1 MVTESQSSAL
11 QAFFNLGGIAG
22 ALSLIWQ
29 IATYIKEYSHR
40 ARLRCEPFEPL
51 GGVMDVPFPESG
63 RSERYVTLK
72 VKNIGRR
79 YARGSVAHAT
89 ASPVHGG
96 TPTKTV
102 QLHWAED
109 SPPMNPATGT
119 TLAKVTAVDIEP
131 NGTKR
136 LDVAFS
142 SSRRQGCCLA
152 SIPALNGNYL
162 GDSHLAQGA
171 YRVEVRVTSDNG
183 QVSTSV
189 LQLNSPRVW
198 HDLNAWT
205 K

>member
-1 MVTESQSSAL
+1 MVTESQSSAW

-29 IATYIKEYSHR
+29 IATYIKEHLHR
-40 ARLRCEPFEPL
+40 ARLQCEPFEPL
-51 GGVMDVPFPESG
+51 GGIMDVPFPESG
-63 RSERYVTLK
+63 QSERYVTLK

-79 YARGSVAHAT
+79 YARESVAHAT
-89 ASPVHGG
+89 ATPVHGG
-96 TPTKTV
+96 APTKTV

-142 SSRRQGCCLA
+142 SSRRPGCCLA
-152 SIPALNGNYL
+152 SLPALNGNYL
-162 GDSHLAQGA
+162 GDSHLERGE

-189 LQLNSPRVW
+189 LQLSSPQVW
-198 HDLNAWT
+198 HDLNAWA

>member
-1 MVTESQSSAL
+1 MVNEAQSSAW
-11 QAFFNLGGIAG
+11 QAYFNLGGIAG

-29 IATYIKEYSHR
+29 IVTYVKEYLHR
-40 ARLRCEPFEPL
+40 ARLQCEPFEPS
-51 GGVMDVPFPESG
+51 GGLIDIPYPESEQ
-63 RSERYVTLK
+63 SERFVTLK

-79 YARGSVAHAT
+79 YARESVAHAT
-89 ASPVHGG
+89 ATPVYGG
-96 TPTKTV
+96 GPTKTV

-109 SPPMNPATGT
+109 SPLMNPATGT

-131 NGTKR
+131 NGMKR
-136 LDVAFS
+136 LDVAFT
-142 SSRRQGCCLA
+142 SSRRSGCCLA
-152 SIPALNGNYL
+152 SLPALNGNFL
-162 GDSHLAQGA
+162 GDSHLEEGE

-189 LQLNSPRVW
+189 LQLNSPRLW